1 MSRTSQPTVTI
12 AALGDLM
19 LTGEWTEYQRT
30 GQLVTALG
38 DLNSLGKNTD
48 LLFSNLEVTLPGSD
62 GEIEKQPRLVGSA
75 ETISEALS
83 ILEVDVVNLSNNH
96 TFDCFESGFEAVC
109 DLLSSGDLDF
119 LGAGP
124 DASSASRPLIV
135 ERNGIRL
142 GWLAYTALDT
152 VPSHVAGADRYGV
165 NAFEIEKAVSDI
177 EALEPE
183 VHHVLVSV
191 HWGVEFSNLPSP
203 EQVWQARRMIEAGA
217 IAVLGHHAH
226 VVQGV
231 ERYLDGLIVYNL
243 GNAATTD
250 LEIDGR
256 LAIRQTD
263 RSRSSFVVELR
274 LTESKLLGF
283 ETRAFRFANGRIT
296 LGDSVAER
304 YLSAANA
311 AICNG
316 VSEAQWRRRRLVED
330 VLLRS
335 ARKLNPR
342 VIGSIRA
349 THVAKVFRN
358 LARALRGQG
367 PA

>member
-109 DLLSSGDLDF
+109 DLLSSGDLDV

-135 ERNGIRL
+135 ERNGLRL

-177 EALEPE
+177 EALEP
-183 VHHVLVSV
+183 
-191 HWGVEFSNLPSP
+191 
-203 EQVWQARRMIEAGA
+203 
-217 IAVLGHHAH
+217 
-226 VVQGV
+226 
-231 ERYLDGLIVYNL
+231 
-243 GNAATTD
+243 
-250 LEIDGR
+250 
-256 LAIRQTD
+256 
-263 RSRSSFVVELR
+263 
-274 LTESKLLGF
+274 
-283 ETRAFRFANGRIT
+283 
-296 LGDSVAER
+296 
-304 YLSAANA
+304 
-311 AICNG
+311 
-316 VSEAQWRRRRLVED
+316 
-330 VLLRS
+330 
-335 ARKLNPR
+335 
-342 VIGSIRA
+342 
-349 THVAKVFRN
+349 
-358 LARALRGQG
+358 
-367 PA
+367 